1 MQQTELLNGDVRYL
15 AESLQE
21 MLGVAQAHPN
31 LLVIEGTTNVI
42 EEIGRTSLKI
52 ASLIHEYTRLPFISK
67 LMSFSSLIQ
76 SYT

>member
-1 MQQTELLNGDVRYL
+1 
-15 AESLQE
+15 
-21 MLGVAQAHPN
+21 MLGVAEAHTN

-67 LMSFSSLIQ
+67 LMSPFIDPVLFIMIVS
-76 SYT
+76 